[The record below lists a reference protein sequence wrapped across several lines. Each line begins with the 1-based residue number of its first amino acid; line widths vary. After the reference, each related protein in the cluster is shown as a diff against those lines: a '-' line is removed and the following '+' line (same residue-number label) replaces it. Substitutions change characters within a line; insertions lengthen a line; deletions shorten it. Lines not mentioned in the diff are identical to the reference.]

1 MVQSS
6 TGNLPLFLQMSGW
19 GILSTSIIQ
28 NKHQLRYYKE
38 GLTLCTFA
46 MNYLEGNRENKL
58 SYTMLELRI
67 DCLKS
72 LSEFFLNNNIELNS
86 NFRELIKNL
95 LNGGFDICKENVK
108 ESLKEEGFLFTR

>member
-1 MVQSS
+1 
-6 TGNLPLFLQMSGW
+6 
-19 GILSTSIIQ
+19 
-28 NKHQLRYYKE
+28 
-38 GLTLCTFA
+38 

-95 LNGGFDICKENVK
+95 LNGGFDICKENI
-108 ESLKEEGFLFTR
+108 E